1 MQQIINFILK
11 NSNKLLFLLLLCIS
25 LILTIQSHSYHRS
38 KVVNSAN
45 FVTGGA
51 YQQISDIREYF
62 NLKNQNK
69 QLVQENN
76 YLKKVL
82 YNTSD
87 TTIIQTRFEP
97 TRVTYGD
104 TLFNVTTARVIN
116 NSYNKPNNY
125 LTINKGSK
133 QKIESDM
140 GVVNSLGIVGIVE
153 KTSDNY
159 ATVQSVLNIK
169 SAINAKVK
177 NSNHFGSLTWNA
189 KNVGYVQLI
198 DVPRLAQIRK
208 GDTIVTGGRS
218 TIFPENIPIGC
229 IEKVYLDIETNNF
242 TIDVRLFN
250 DMTNLGNVYIID
262 NINKAEIIAL
272 EKETYKDE

>member
-25 LILTIQSHSYHRS
+25 LSLTIQSHSYHRS

-62 NLKNQNK
+62 NLKSQND

-76 YLKKVL
+76 YLKSLL
-82 YNTSD
+82 YNTNDS
-87 TTIIQTRFEP
+87 TLKNLNFEP
-97 TRVTYGD
+97 TKITYTD
-104 TLFNVTTARVIN
+104 TLYSVTTARVIN

-125 LTINKGSK
+125 LTINKGTN
-133 QKIESDM
+133 QKIEPDM
-140 GVVNSLGIVGIVE
+140 GVVNSLGLVGIVE
-153 KTSDNY
+153 KTSNNY
-159 ATVQSVLNIK
+159 ATVQSILNIK

-189 KNVGYVQLI
+189 KNVGYAQLI
-198 DVPRLAQIRK
+198 DVPRLAHIRK

-218 TIFPENIPIGC
+218 DIFPENIPIGR
-229 IEKVYLDIETNNF
+229 IEKAYLDTETNNY

-250 DMTNLGNVYIID
+250 DMTNLGNVYIINNLD
-262 NINKAEIIAL
+262 KVEINAL

>member
-1 MQQIINFILK
+1 M
-11 NSNKLLFLLLLCIS
+11 LFLLLLCIS
-25 LILTIQSHSYHRS
+25 LSLTIQSHSYHRS

-45 FVTGGA
+45 FITGGA

-62 NLKNQNK
+62 NLKSLND

-76 YLKKVL
+76 YLKSLL
-82 YNTSD
+82 YNTNDS
-87 TTIIQTRFEP
+87 TLKNLNFEP
-97 TRVTYGD
+97 TKITYTD
-104 TLFNVTTARVIN
+104 TLYSVTTARVIN

-125 LTINKGSK
+125 LTINKGTN
-133 QKIESDM
+133 QKIEPDM
-140 GVVNSLGIVGIVE
+140 GVVNSLGLVGIIE
-153 KTSDNY
+153 KTSNNY
-159 ATVQSVLNIK
+159 ATVQSILNIK

-189 KNVGYVQLI
+189 KNVGYAQLI
-198 DVPRLAQIRK
+198 DVPRLAHIRK

-218 TIFPENIPIGC
+218 DIFPENIPIGR
-229 IEKVYLDIETNNF
+229 IEKAYLDTETNNY

-250 DMTNLGNVYIID
+250 DMTNLGNVYIINNLD
-262 NINKAEIIAL
+262 KVEINAL